1 MRQLGNGLLVSANNH
16 RLFFAL
22 TRYGSERSVP
32 VPRSRKITRPG
43 AAAVAADLA
52 RPSERQLVI
61 GICRTKW
68 RRISR
73 GFVCAAKST
82 GFS

>member
-1 MRQLGNGLLVSANNH
+1 MCQLGNGLLVSANN
-16 RLFFAL
+16 RLFFVS

-61 GICRTKW
+61 GVCRTKW